1 MLVCAKHSVYKYR
14 LVLTQPMSVAIALKP
29 FIRHGDHNQA
39 FVRLMSQCEGMHN
52 AVKAGN
58 VAALERKSP
67 AVLRK

>member
-1 MLVCAKHSVYKYR
+1 MQVSE
-14 LVLTQPMSVAIALKP
+14 TMSAAIALQP

-58 VAALERKSP
+58 VAALERKSQ